1 MIATMVAQ
9 LGLAFTVSSQ
19 RNWLNYRNNHKLTVS
34 FFNRHDIISPYGGL
48 CLLVSQQ
55 FQFYFI
61 SLPGCFSPFPHG
73 TSSLSVD
80 FDI

>member
-1 MIATMVAQ
+1 MITTNRPVRARFHFASPRYTW
-9 LGLAFTVSSQ
+9 LSQ
-19 RNWLNYRNNHKLTVS
+19 RCNQKLTGS
-34 FFNRHDIISPYGGL
+34 FFNRHDIIRLLAL

-55 FQFYFI
+55 FQIYFI
-61 SLPGCFSPFPHG
+61 PLPGCFSPFPRG